1 MVLTFKSYLKPLG
14 ILTAIP
20 FGLMGAIFGHVLLG
34 LEFSMMSWMGVFAAT
49 GVVVNDNLV
58 LIERINQ
65 LRQGGL
71 ALSQALIRA
80 GKDRFRP
87 IILTS
92 LTTFIGLMPIIFEP
106 SEQAQF
112 LVPMVISLVF
122 GVLFATTVTLIFVP
136 SIYLTAASFRDY
148 WKGTQL
154 PTVSS

>member
-1 MVLTFKSYLKPLG
+1 
-14 ILTAIP
+14 
-20 FGLMGAIFGHVLLG
+20 MGAIFGHVLFG

-71 ALSQALIRA
+71 ALSQALMKA

-136 SIYLTAASFRDY
+136 AIYLTAASFRDY